1 MYYRG
6 AAVALLVY
14 DVTSEDSFSSVKEWV
29 KELRANIYDK
39 IRIYYFFFFKTR
51 INFFK
56 NSNSNIYSFGSRWKS
71 N

>member
-39 IRIYYFFFFKTR
+39 IRIYYFFFFQNK
-51 INFFK
+51 NKFF
-56 NSNSNIYSFGSRWKS
+56 
-71 N
+71 